1 MKMRLRTVVILTT
14 RQKVDGHERSQTKH
28 TGTESYDDDEEY
40 ESQGRMPATDAR
52 NSALAVG
59 YNSDRSFVVRGDRIG
74 VFKHTVDDNL
84 G

>member
-1 MKMRLRTVVILTT
+1 
-14 RQKVDGHERSQTKH
+14 
-28 TGTESYDDDEEY
+28 
-40 ESQGRMPATDAR
+40 MPASDAR

-84 G
+84 GKLIWFNVF